1 VSDDV
6 VYADVVLRGPAD
18 WQRVVN
24 AIRPNAGPAVERGKP
39 LHVIVVSSEAD
50 ATDEQ
55 RAFYFSHV
63 LKRIADEVPE
73 EDGDLRPVTYWHE
86 KLALEFLGMVETTSQ
101 RTGRI
106 HRRRRS
112 VARGEITVGE
122 MARYITT
129 LQAWAANTHGVEWDF

>member
-1 VSDDV
+1 VSDV
-6 VYADVVLRGPAD
+6 IYADVVLRDPSD

-24 AIRPNAGPAVERGKP
+24 AVRPNAQSAIERGKP
-39 LHVIVVSSEAD
+39 LHVIVISDDAD

-55 RAFYFSHV
+55 RAFYFGIV

-73 EDGDLRPVTYWHE
+73 EDGDLRPVAYWHE

-112 VARGEITVGE
+112 VARGEIKVGE

-129 LQAWAANTHGVEWDF
+129 LQAWAANTHGIEWDF